1 MVLCFLCATVVVFIF
16 LLVLILHCYNLICYK
31 NLGCLKIKPG
41 VICPY
46 CHKCSLSRCV
56 NDCALFVL
64 WKFKNTG
71 ILKYMYYCHSLV
83 LLLWIAFVFTHV
95 RKCGWESILC
105 EINILSIYL
114 FWAFRDW
121 AFLRNFSPLY
131 ISSMCVWERER
142 AHTCTYLSNTGHRVF
157 FFLISVH
164 HLLN

>member
-1 MVLCFLCATVVVFIF
+1 MVLRYHSKATSYFSQLVENPVGRLVLYLWIVFITVEENIFKLSRSYWFYAFCVLLWFIF

-56 NDCALFVL
+56 NDCALFLL
-64 WKFKNTG
+64 WKFKNAG

-95 RKCGWESILC
+95 RKCG
-105 EINILSIYL
+105 
-114 FWAFRDW
+114 
-121 AFLRNFSPLY
+121 
-131 ISSMCVWERER
+131 
-142 AHTCTYLSNTGHRVF
+142 
-157 FFLISVH
+157 
-164 HLLN
+164 